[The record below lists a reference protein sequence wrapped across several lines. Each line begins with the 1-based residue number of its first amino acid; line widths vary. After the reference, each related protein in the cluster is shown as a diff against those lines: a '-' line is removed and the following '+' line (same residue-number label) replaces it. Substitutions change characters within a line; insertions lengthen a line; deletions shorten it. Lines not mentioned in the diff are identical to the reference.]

1 MQVIDRLLQLRERE
15 HESTLGIV
23 EALLECHH
31 TKAHVDLG
39 YANLWVFMI
48 EYLSYSKG
56 AASRRLRAVR
66 CAARFPVVLQ
76 WLRERRVN
84 LAALSKAA
92 ALLDHV
98 ADADELLARI
108 EGRTE
113 DEVEHEVARTRPM
126 EQPREQV
133 KTVFVQPRANKE
145 GAVLA
150 LAFEEASVEVEAAK
164 GAEVPAEVEGPASEA
179 LTAPTSLTPPT
190 SVAPSPPPPPPPPAA
205 PEPRV
210 ALQFSFT
217 PEEFAAFER
226 ARAILSRKFG
236 RAPSLEESFTELVG
250 FFLAK
255 KAPKVRVEREVGSA
269 GNQSSEAGADEALTP
284 AEGEAPT
291 HDANEAPNYAEP
303 EVPQRQTAT
312 QRSRHIPVAVRD
324 QVLLRDGERCT
335 YTGPDG
341 HRCSA
346 TVDLEVDH
354 IEPYSFGGPNTLDN
368 LRVLCASHNRRRG
381 ELTFG
386 PPG

>member
-1 MQVIDRLLQLRERE
+1 MHVIDRLLQLRQRE

-31 TKAHVDLG
+31 TKAHIDLG

-48 EYLSYSKG
+48 EHLGYSKG

-66 CAARFPVVLQ
+66 CAARFPVVLR

-84 LAALSKAA
+84 LAALSKSA

-98 ADADELLARI
+98 GNADELLARI

-133 KTVFVQPRANKE
+133 KSVFVQSRVRKGSE
-145 GAVLA
+145 VMA
-150 LAFEEASVEVEAAK
+150 LAFAADS
-164 GAEVPAEVEGPASEA
+164 EPPASEVS
-179 LTAPTSLTPPT
+179 TSLPSPAPSTIVAPPPA
-190 SVAPSPPPPPPPPAA
+190 SVAPAA
-205 PEPRV
+205 LQRRV

-236 RAPSLEESFTELVG
+236 RPPSLEECFAELVG

-255 KAPKVRVEREVGSA
+255 KAPRARAEREVGSA
-269 GNQSSEAGADEALTP
+269 RNQRSEADAH
-284 AEGEAPT
+284 EAPRR
-291 HDANEAPNYAEP
+291 AEPAAPRHAEP
-303 EVPQRQTAT
+303 EAPQQEAAT
-312 QRSRHIPVAVRD
+312 RRSRHIPAAVRD
-324 QVLLRDGERCT
+324 AVVLRDGERCT

-346 TVDLEVDH
+346 IVDLELDH
-354 IEPYSFGGPNTLDN
+354 VEPYAFGGPNTVDN
-368 LRVLCASHNRRRG
+368 LRVLCAAHNRRRAAI
-381 ELTFG
+381 TFG
-386 PPG
+386 APG

>member
-1 MQVIDRLLQLRERE
+1 MQVIDRLLQLRQRE
-15 HESTLGIV
+15 HESTLGIL

-48 EYLSYSKG
+48 EHLSYSKG

-98 ADADELLARI
+98 DDADELLARI

-126 EQPREQV
+126 TQPREQV
-133 KTVFVQPRANKE
+133 KNVFVQPQVRQE
-145 GAVLA
+145 SEVLA
-150 LAFEEASVEVEAAK
+150 LEFGE
-164 GAEVPAEVEGPASEA
+164 GAPASKSAKVEIVESADA
-179 LTAPTSLTPPT
+179 LNSARTPTNVP
-190 SVAPSPPPPPPPPAA
+190 SVAPPSPPPPAA
-205 PEPRV
+205 PEHRV

-236 RAPSLEESFTELVG
+236 RPPSLEECFAELVG

-255 KAPKVRVEREVGSA
+255 KAPKLRAEREVGSA
-269 GNQSSEAGADEALTP
+269 GNHEGA
-284 AEGEAPT
+284 GEASDSVET
-291 HDANEAPNYAEP
+291 APP
-303 EVPQRQTAT
+303 ERDVPA
-312 QRSRHIPVAVRD
+312 RSRHIPTAVRD
-324 QVLLRDGERCT
+324 QVLLRDGE
-335 YTGPDG
+335 
-341 HRCSA
+341 
-346 TVDLEVDH
+346 
-354 IEPYSFGGPNTLDN
+354 
-368 LRVLCASHNRRRG
+368 
-381 ELTFG
+381 
-386 PPG
+386 